1 MPNAID
7 NKIVNG
13 SEMEAR
19 EFSDGCPSIFPYI
32 FIFSVKQAAEFDWP
46 AWWQW
51 SGQAE
56 NNDITTTMLLSTCP
70 LSTPRCVQI
79 ADCCPRTGRSSML
92 CTQAYSIIF

>member
-1 MPNAID
+1 MQLTT
-7 NKIVNG
+7 KL
-13 SEMEAR
+13 SMEAKWR
-19 EFSDGCPSIFPYI
+19 HVNFLMAVQVSFPK
-32 FIFSVKQAAEFDWP
+32 SVKQAAEFDWP

-79 ADCCPRTGRSSML
+79 ADCCPRTGRGYTCGPASML